1 MVSSGDG
8 GKIEQG
14 VGADAGRGNVKK
26 LEEDSEVAELA
37 REEEDDDEKKEDQ
50 HRPGTPDFLAGLAQH
65 RLDTLTQDS
74 WRLES

>member
-26 LEEDSEVAELA
+26 LEEDSEVGEVAEMA
-37 REEEDDDEKKEDQ
+37 REEDDDDEKKE
-50 HRPGTPDFLAGLAQH
+50 LALSVADAGGMKP
-65 RLDTLTQDS
+65 R
-74 WRLES
+74 

>member
-26 LEEDSEVAELA
+26 LEEDSEVGEVAEMA
-37 REEEDDDEKKEDQ
+37 REEEDGDEKKE
-50 HRPGTPDFLAGLAQH
+50 LALSVADAGGMKP
-65 RLDTLTQDS
+65 R
-74 WRLES
+74 